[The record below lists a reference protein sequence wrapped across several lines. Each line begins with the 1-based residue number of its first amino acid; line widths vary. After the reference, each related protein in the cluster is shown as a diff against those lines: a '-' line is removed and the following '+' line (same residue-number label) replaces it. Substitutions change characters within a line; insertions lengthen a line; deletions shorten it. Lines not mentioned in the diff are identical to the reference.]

1 MSERQVEAKDLVE
14 SLEKLKESLHQRR
27 TTYAA
32 HIRNEVGKLDFCD
45 GEKALWIVIM
55 DTINRLQNVQRAKVT
70 RMSAYLESMREE
82 TRDVIT
88 QVEYV
93 EHHIRNPNEAKK
105 INKRRVRSVEL

>member
-45 GEKALWIVIM
+45 GEKAL
-55 DTINRLQNVQRAKVT
+55 
-70 RMSAYLESMREE
+70 
-82 TRDVIT
+82 
-88 QVEYV
+88 
-93 EHHIRNPNEAKK
+93 
-105 INKRRVRSVEL
+105 